1 MTFTTNPPLAA
12 ALSPSRL
19 ATPTTQPGVIVPGA
33 LWRAALMVGDL
44 LGALGIVLCLPFV
57 ILAVGLPIA
66 LCLRLLLWMTGM
78 L

>member
-19 ATPTTQPGVIVPGA
+19 ATATTQPGVIVPGA